1 MDPMGAGTVLYVQY
15 IFQCWIVEGSQ
26 CWITYLR
33 GSFMMDNLKSSGKKK
48 LQQASSAELQLSSFE
63 VLFWVFHEDMKM
75 FIY

>member
-1 MDPMGAGTVLYVQY
+1 MLDYIPAGKLHDGQPE
-15 IFQCWIVEGSQ
+15 II
-26 CWITYLR
+26 R
-33 GSFMMDNLKSSGKKK
+33 KKK